1 MDKAVI
7 QYYRRLLKTGFEH
20 AGSLENPSIFL
31 DTVSENI
38 PICGNIGDY
47 LHLYINVHNG
57 KIEAIKYLCTCD
69 PTTNVAVE
77 ILCALIQGKTTEEIK
92 TVTENSFFKVIESQ
106 SEEISKKAKGL
117 LELLNRGLDR
127 LRENP
132 A

>member
-1 MDKAVI
+1 MDQAVI
-7 QYYRRLLKTGFEH
+7 QYYRRLLKTGFNY

-57 KIEAIKYLCTCD
+57 KIDDVKYLCTCD

-77 ILCALIQGKTTEEIK
+77 ILCVLIQGKTTEEIK
-92 TVTENSFFKVIESQ
+92 TITEDLFFKVLESR

-117 LELLNRGLDR
+117 MDLLSRGLDR
-127 LRENP
+127 LRKNP